1 MSPVMAELGAPD
13 LAYYV
18 ILTSCTCGLNKL
30 EYFETMK
37 RLVICWLW
45 ELIELIVLLLYDL
58 YT

>member
-1 MSPVMAELGAPD
+1 MLIMSPVMAELGAPD

-37 RLVICWLW
+37 RLVIC
-45 ELIELIVLLLYDL
+45 
-58 YT
+58 